1 MPLTYNLIASNTLG
15 TSATSITFSSIPQT
29 YTDLVLR
36 ISNALNGGGPA
47 NYWIKYS
54 GVTSGVYS
62 AFGFRAF
69 QNPPDTI
76 SSPNQTELFAGWMP
90 GNGYPNSR
98 SNNEVYIP
106 DYTAARRKQ
115 AWVANQCSQN
125 TATAGEWYVA
135 GIATDFN
142 SSTAITSIQVGVSSP
157 GFVADSSFYLYGIK
171 RN

>member
-1 MPLTYNLIASNTLG
+1 MPLTYQFIAGNTLS
-15 TSATSITFSSIPQT
+15 TSSTSVTFSSIPQT

-36 ISNALNGGGPA
+36 VSNALNGGGPA
-47 NYWIKYS
+47 NYWVRYS
-54 GVTSGVYS
+54 GNTSAVYS

-90 GNGYPNSR
+90 GTGYPNAR
-98 SNNEVYIP
+98 SNNEIYIP

-115 AWVANQCSQN
+115 AWINNQCSQN

-142 SSTAITSIQVGVSSP
+142 TSSAITSLTIGVSNP
-157 GFVADSSFYLYGIK
+157 GFASGSSFYLYGIK